1 MGSHSKHVGSLFRDS
16 SQHDCENSTPLFA
29 HHQAPSCFSDDLLIK
44 LCPSFEPP
52 QMHRHMVPQVCQGSL
67 WLCPDLH
74 VQAVCT
80 NSEPFLKGSL
90 RASLKNV
97 VNISTEI
104 NWMSNFNNVS
114 HPSSS
119 LWEKGCWKKSRRG
132 PVCQSL
138 AVFLPVIANS
148 LIKYFLLPCMP
159 LFT

>member
-1 MGSHSKHVGSLFRDS
+1 MLALGLETHPSSTVRTAHPYLHSTKHPAASQVTCFLNSEFWATTDAQAHGAS
-16 SQHDCENSTPLFA
+16 SVPGQPLA
-29 HHQAPSCFSDDLLIK
+29 
-44 LCPSFEPP
+44 
-52 QMHRHMVPQVCQGSL
+52 VPRSACAACL
-67 WLCPDLH
+67 Y
-74 VQAVCT
+74 
-80 NSEPFLKGSL
+80 SEPFLKGSL

-148 LIKYFLLPCMP
+148 LIKYFLLPWMP